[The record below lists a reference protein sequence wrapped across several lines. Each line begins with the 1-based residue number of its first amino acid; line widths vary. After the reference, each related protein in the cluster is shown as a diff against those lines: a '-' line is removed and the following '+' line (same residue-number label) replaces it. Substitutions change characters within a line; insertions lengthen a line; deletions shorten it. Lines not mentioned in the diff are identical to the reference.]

1 MRDNQPVTDNEYVI
15 REDQNLISRTDM
27 KGRITYASPT
37 FCEVSG
43 YSREELVGTPHNIIR
58 HPDMPE
64 IAFANLWETIEAG
77 EVWSGL
83 VKNRRK
89 NGDFYWVHANVVP
102 IVEEGEVKGYTSV
115 RVKPRDE
122 DKAYAEDTYARIREG
137 RARGIGLERGR
148 VVRTGL
154 FSRLKRCV
162 PRGLQGSLLTALLVA
177 VFGLLAAD
185 VLAWQWRLLAAL
197 VVSSLLVGA
206 WRRHAGAV
214 ARTRDFAMQ
223 VAAGN
228 LAAEAPPVGRD
239 GLGEVIDAMA
249 IMQRSLANISVDI
262 HDILDTVSSETAELE
277 RDNRNLASHTR
288 QQSDSLQQTAA
299 SMEELTTT
307 VQQNAANTE
316 QAESEAD
323 KVRRAVGDSDEVVS
337 ELVESMQQIAASAG
351 KMTQAIEAIE
361 TLAFQT
367 NLLALNASV
376 EAARAGAHGRGF
388 AVVAQEVRR
397 LAESSADSAEH
408 VRRLID
414 TTLEDVGVGERRIAS
429 LETHNRGVVEAV
441 SGIDTLIREIA
452 TASRE
457 QAIGLEQINQ
467 AVVGMD
473 SSVRQNAER
482 VSHSASLGTLLAE
495 QVDQLSVA
503 ISALRQAGEGNEWVS
518 REQRFQARRTLEEG
532 DEATAASAAAEVESL
547 PAHAL

>member
-1 MRDNQPVTDNEYVI
+1 MRNNQPVTDSEYVI
-15 REDQNLISRTDM
+15 REDQNLISRTDS

-43 YSREELVGTPHNIIR
+43 YSRDELIGSPHNLIR

-64 IAFANLWETIEAG
+64 IAFANLWETLEAG

-102 IVEEGEVKGYTSV
+102 IVEAGEVKGYTSV
-115 RVKPRDE
+115 RVKPRDA
-122 DKAYAEDTYARIREG
+122 DKARAEAAYVRIREG
-137 RARGIGLERGR
+137 RARGIGLNRGR
-148 VVRTGL
+148 LVHTGL
-154 FSRLKRCV
+154 VGALQRLSLNA
-162 PRGLQGSLLTALLVA
+162 LQGRLLATLLMAVAGLMLAGLLV
-177 VFGLLAAD
+177 
-185 VLAWQWRLLAAL
+185 WQWRLLIALAVAGL
-197 VVSSLLVGA
+197 VVSV
-206 WRRHAGAV
+206 WRRHAAAV
-214 ARTRDFAMQ
+214 SRTREFAMQ

-228 LAAEAPPVGRD
+228 LAASPPPVGRD
-239 GLGEVIDAMA
+239 GFGEVVDAMA

-262 HDILDTVSSETAELE
+262 HAILATVSRETAELE
-277 RDNRNLASHTR
+277 RDNRNLASHTQ

-323 KVRRAVGDSDEVVS
+323 KVRRAVGESDEVVRQ
-337 ELVESMQQIAASAG
+337 LVASMQQIAASAG

-361 TLAFQT
+361 GLAFQT

-376 EAARAGAHGRGF
+376 EAARAGVHGRGF

-414 TTLEDVGVGERRIAS
+414 TTLEDVGVGEQRIAS

-441 SGIDTLIREIA
+441 GGIDTLIREIA

-473 SSVRQNAER
+473 SSTRQNAER

-495 QVDQLSVA
+495 QVEQLSVA
-503 ISALRQAGEGNEWVS
+503 ISALRQAGEGKEWVS
-518 REQRFQARRTLEEG
+518 REQRFQAQRARKTPAEQV
-532 DEATAASAAAEVESL
+532 EAVPAEVESL
-547 PAHAL
+547 PVGAL